1 MSPFGSLKFISPD
14 CCANSN
20 LKKAFWKPL
29 CRSGHMQG
37 RKPFPLTA
45 VWVMM
50 LTRIDNPQASAFVD
64 MLFNR
69 LVVLTGCIETS
80 YQGLRTKL

>member
-1 MSPFGSLKFISPD
+1 
-14 CCANSN
+14 
-20 LKKAFWKPL
+20 
-29 CRSGHMQG
+29 MQG